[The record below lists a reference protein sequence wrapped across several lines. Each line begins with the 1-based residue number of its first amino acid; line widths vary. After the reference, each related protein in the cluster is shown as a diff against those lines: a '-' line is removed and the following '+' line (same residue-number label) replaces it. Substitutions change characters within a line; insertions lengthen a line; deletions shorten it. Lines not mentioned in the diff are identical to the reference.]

1 MLKNWKTSLF
11 GFGALITGVTQ
22 LLKGDTVGGLTA
34 IITGFGLFHAKDA
47 SIGLNQ

>member
-1 MLKNWKTSLF
+1 MLKNCKTSLF
-11 GFGALITGVTQ
+11 GLGALITGVTQ
-22 LLKGDTVGGLTA
+22 ILKGDTVCGLTA

>member
-11 GFGALITGVTQ
+11 GFGAIITGIAQ
-22 LLKGDTVGGLTA
+22 IAKGDTVSGLTA
-34 IITGFGLFHAKDA
+34 IISGFGLFHAKDA

>member
-11 GFGALITGVTQ
+11 GLGALITGVTQ
-22 LLKGDTVGGLTA
+22 ILKGDTVGGLTA

>member
-11 GFGALITGVTQ
+11 GFGAIITGIAQ
-22 LLKGDTVGGLTA
+22 IAKGDTQGSLTA
-34 IITGFGLFHAKDA
+34 IISGFGLFHAKEA

>member
-11 GFGALITGVTQ
+11 GFGA
-22 LLKGDTVGGLTA
+22 
-34 IITGFGLFHAKDA
+34 IITGIAQIVKGDLVSGITAIVTGLGLFHAKDA

>member
-11 GFGALITGVTQ
+11 GVGAIITGIAQ
-22 LLKGDTVGGLTA
+22 IAKGDTVGGLTA
-34 IITGFGLFHAKDA
+34 IISGFGLFHAKDA